1 MKGPR
6 GKAGR
11 RGLGGIGAP
20 EALSSWRSVGYD
32 VFTRL
37 HPLLF
42 ALKIRD
48 HVSVELS
55 ALIHREAELGLDALL
70 PPGRPPTP
78 PRTIV
83 SHHRP
88 QVKH

>member
-42 ALKIRD
+42 LPVLQAG
-48 HVSVELS
+48 
-55 ALIHREAELGLDALL
+55 GLLYL
-70 PPGRPPTP
+70 PCANDNGTS
-78 PRTIV
+78 IN
-83 SHHRP
+83 
-88 QVKH
+88 